1 MQYRT
6 ALICGS
12 LLFNITTAPAEELSQ
27 QEMVCALNP
36 QCTSPFID
44 RRLRGVT
51 VPTSPRPAL
60 SFDMSLNFAF
70 NSAELTP
77 DLREKLDRIAS
88 VITDDSLK
96 QYDFNINGHTD
107 AKGADE
113 YNQKLSEMRAE
124 AARKYLITRHAID
137 AKRLIVKGYGKS
149 QLLLP
154 TEPDNELNRRVQF
167 QNASASAGQPP
178 APRIVPKEGDGL

>member
-6 ALICGS
+6 ALVCGS
-12 LLFNITTAPAEELSQ
+12 LLLNITTAPAEELSQ

-77 DLREKLDRIAS
+77 DSREKWIESHR
-88 VITDDSLK
+88 
-96 QYDFNINGHTD
+96 
-107 AKGADE
+107 
-113 YNQKLSEMRAE
+113 
-124 AARKYLITRHAID
+124 
-137 AKRLIVKGYGKS
+137 
-149 QLLLP
+149 
-154 TEPDNELNRRVQF
+154 
-167 QNASASAGQPP
+167 
-178 APRIVPKEGDGL
+178 

>member
-1 MQYRT
+1 M
-6 ALICGS
+6 
-12 LLFNITTAPAEELSQ
+12 
-27 QEMVCALNP
+27 
-36 QCTSPFID
+36 
-44 RRLRGVT
+44 
-51 VPTSPRPAL
+51 
-60 SFDMSLNFAF
+60 
-70 NSAELTP
+70 
-77 DLREKLDRIAS
+77 
-88 VITDDSLK
+88 K